1 MESVQSFFKSVPPFS
16 LLESAEQ
23 AEICKK
29 LQIEFFPKG
38 TLILRRDVDKAE
50 FLYIVRKGS
59 VKITRGIAGENE
71 RLVNLIGE
79 KDIFG
84 ASSLMENEA
93 YIYNAIANEDTI
105 CYLFPKQDFLALL
118 KLHRSLVDYFSSR
131 LTISLINAYK
141 DEQRRVSQKKSS
153 DDVPLLYGLVE
164 GLIKRRPVVCPP
176 SISIR
181 EAAEVMTLERVGSIV
196 IIDANGAP
204 VGILT
209 DTDMRTRVVARNMN
223 IDAPV
228 STVMSS
234 PIVTIGKTNTIL
246 EAMLAMSA
254 HRVHHLCITEDG
266 RLCGVVSQRDLMLMH
281 GISPAAAIKS
291 LAYQT
296 SIEGIIESEKQMD
309 NVVALLVSQGIRAR
323 QLTQL
328 ITLFNDKLTERL
340 IQLAQEKLTAEG
352 VGAPPVPFTWLALGS
367 EGRSEQTIVT
377 DQDNAIIFEETDHNA
392 EIQKYFLKLATQIN
406 EDLDRCGFPKC
417 KGNIMASNPDWCA
430 SMEAWKLLFGKWVS
444 SASPKAL
451 LNSAIFFDFRTL
463 HGEQRFVDALH
474 QHLHRAVSES
484 RTCLF
489 FMLQNLLRTKPP
501 LGFFGAFLLEAS
513 GENKN
518 KFNIKERALRP
529 LVDGARLL
537 SLSIGSRET
546 NTYKRLDAAKAHGV
560 LRDALME
567 NVIEAFD
574 YMMTLRL
581 SHHAEKKRAGNEPDN
596 FIDPDD
602 LTSIQRNALK
612 EAFRVVEEFQAELK
626 DKFGGGLEIA
636 LE

>member
-1 MESVQSFFKSVPPFS
+1 MESVQSFFSSVPPFS
-16 LLESAEQ
+16 LLETTQQ
-23 AEICKK
+23 ADICKK

-59 VKITRGIAGENE
+59 VKLTRGIAGENE

-79 KDIFG
+79 KDVFG

-93 YIYNAIANEDTI
+93 YIYNAAANEDTI
-105 CYLFPKQDFLALL
+105 CYLLPKQDFLALL
-118 KLHRSLVDYFSSR
+118 KSNQSLVDYFSSR
-131 LTISLINAYK
+131 LTVSLINAYK

-153 DDVPLLYGLVE
+153 DDVPLLYGSVE

-196 IIDANGAP
+196 VIDDNGAP

-209 DTDMRTRVVARNMN
+209 DTDMRSRVVARHMS

-228 STVMSS
+228 SSVMSS
-234 PIVTIGKTNTIL
+234 PLVTIGKTNTVL

-254 HRVHHLCITEDG
+254 HRVHHLCIVEDG

-291 LAYQT
+291 LEQQP
-296 SIEGIIESEKQMD
+296 SIAGIIESEKQMD
-309 NVVALLVSQGIRAR
+309 NVVALLVSQGVRAR

-340 IQLAQEKLTAEG
+340 IQLAEGKLKADG
-352 VGAPPVPFTWLALGS
+352 IGAPPVPYTWLALGS

-377 DQDNAIIFEETDHNA
+377 DQDNAIVFDSTSDNA
-392 EIQKYFLKLATQIN
+392 DVQPYFLKLAALVN

-417 KGNIMASNPDWCA
+417 KGNIMASNPDLCA
-430 SMEAWKLLFGKWVS
+430 SLETWKLQFGKWVN

-451 LNSAIFFDFRTL
+451 LNSTIFFDFRTL
-463 HGEQRFVDALH
+463 HGEQRLVDALH
-474 QHLHRAVSES
+474 QHLHRVVSES

-537 SLSIGSRET
+537 ALSIGSSET
-546 NTYKRLDAAKAHGV
+546 NTYKRLDAAKTHGV

-596 FIDPDD
+596 FIAPDD